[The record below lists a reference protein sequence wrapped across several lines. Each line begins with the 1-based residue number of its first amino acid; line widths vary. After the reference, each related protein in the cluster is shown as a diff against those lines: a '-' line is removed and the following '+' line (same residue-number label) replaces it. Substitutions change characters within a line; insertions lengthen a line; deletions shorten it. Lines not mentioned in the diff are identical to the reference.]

1 MGFQIYKKYVYYLK
15 SSGICVVVMG
25 GCWCMYQLR
34 QVSQI
39 LRSTVPAN
47 VLNLEQ
53 THAQYIY
60 IDDPRYKD
68 VFMFR
73 KTENLQ
79 STVPVQTPSFTQI
92 IMKWWKSLTRNI
104 AYKLLHMAQHGDQ
117 AERLKAIYMI
127 NSLQYLKDWHYRHIA
142 QMLDAKTAVCLA
154 RMPNVDSRF
163 FLKPPYYHI
172 QHKLYDIIEKVHYLL
187 LHLNTVSKNTHPC
200 LIQFLNKKFRDSQ
213 RDGLIFEHDLTS
225 LGLAASPAII
235 WDQEL
240 LQSCVQALCH
250 HSCLEQYSK
259 DIVEA
264 GGLPLLM
271 ILKKIFNND
280 INMCILLAKIISN
293 ISLHSEYL
301 EQVFQA
307 GWIGTLVEWS
317 HNSDIRLSAPA
328 SRALANLDVD
338 EKEHIKYPRRIY
350 LLHPLHKTQTNAKLD
365 VVFLHGLLGGVFVTW
380 RQRDEDTSVHGVVD
394 PYMTD
399 SETDNMTIMI
409 GEQSQEFLRDLAY
422 DLRRHEWE
430 KLGQDFEIIL
440 DDFPQNTN
448 QTACGPFSCSGDN
461 TCMKKCEH
469 DRRHRTQ
476 CWPKDW
482 LPEDVPYIRV
492 IGVNYDSNLSMWT
505 PLCPIEGMKSTL
517 NERSGEYVGKL
528 VTAGIGIQPTIWVC
542 HSMGGLLVKRMLVN
556 EWKNGDKNNICKN
569 TRGIIFYST
578 PHRGSRVAVLKQATQ
593 MLVWPSV
600 EVQELREES
609 PHLLQLHEEFLD
621 MLKDYPIEIVSFS
634 ETKSTLVTALK
645 VPFQFVSP
653 TSADPGI
660 GEFYEIAQD
669 HLSICKPA
677 SRHSFLYQ
685 KLLSILRRHVTP
697 QEDARISLFMELLSL
712 PGAYVETL
720 LSNSFHS
727 MSPSSLIT
735 NIS

>member
-1 MGFQIYKKYVYYLK
+1 MGLQTCKKYVYYLK
-15 SSGICVVVMG
+15 STGICIVVMG
-25 GCWCMYQLR
+25 SCWFMYQLR

-39 LRSTVPAN
+39 LRSTVPVN

-73 KTENLQ
+73 QTENLQ
-79 STVPVQTPSFTQI
+79 SSIPVQSPSFSHI
-92 IMKWWKSLTRNI
+92 VMKWWKSLTRNV
-104 AYKLLHMAQHGDQ
+104 AYKLLHIAQHGDQ
-117 AERLKAIYMI
+117 IERLKAINML

-142 QMLDAKTAVCLA
+142 QMLDARTAVCLA

-163 FLKPPYYHI
+163 FLKPPYYYI
-172 QHKLYDIIEKVHYLL
+172 EHKLYDVVEKVHYLL
-187 LHLNTVSKNTHPC
+187 LHLNTLSKNTHPC
-200 LIQFLNKKFRDSQ
+200 LIYFLNKKFRDSQ

-225 LGLAASPAII
+225 IGLAASPAII
-235 WDQEL
+235 WDQGL
-240 LQSCVQALCH
+240 LQNCVQALCH

-264 GGLPLLM
+264 GGLPILM
-271 ILKKIFNND
+271 MLKKIFNDN

-307 GWIGTLVEWS
+307 GWISTLVEWS
-317 HNSDIRLSAPA
+317 CNPDVRLSAPA

-338 EKEHIKYPRRIY
+338 ETENVKYPRRIY
-350 LLHPLHKTQTNAKLD
+350 LLHPLHKTKTNTKLD
-365 VVFLHGLLGGVFVTW
+365 VVFLHGLLGGVFITW
-380 RQRDEDTSVHGVVD
+380 RQRDEDIYVHGVVGL
-394 PYMTD
+394 
-399 SETDNMTIMI
+399 DN
-409 GEQSQEFLRDLAY
+409 A
-422 DLRRHEWE
+422 
-430 KLGQDFEIIL
+430 
-440 DDFPQNTN
+440 
-448 QTACGPFSCSGDN
+448 
-461 TCMKKCEH
+461 CMKKCER

-517 NERSGEYVGKL
+517 SERSGEYVGKL
-528 VTAGIGIQPTIWVC
+528 VTAGIGIRPTVWVC
-542 HSMGGLLVKRMLVN
+542 HSMGGLLVKKMLVD

-578 PHRGSRVAVLKQATQ
+578 PHRGSRMAVLKQATQ
-593 MLVWPSV
+593 MLLWPSV

-609 PHLLQLHEEFLD
+609 PHLLQLHEEFLN
-621 MLKDYPIEIVSFS
+621 MLKEFPIEIVSFS

-645 VPFQFVSP
+645 VPFQFVTP
-653 TSADPGI
+653 NSADPGI

-677 SRHSFLYQ
+677 NRHSFLYQ
-685 KLLSILRRHVTP
+685 KLLSILKRHVTP
-697 QEDARISLFMELLSL
+697 NEETKVSLVMELLSL
-712 PGAYVETL
+712 PSKL
-720 LSNSFHS
+720 F
-727 MSPSSLIT
+727 
-735 NIS
+735 

>member
-1 MGFQIYKKYVYYLK
+1 MGRQTYKKYVYYLK
-15 SSGICVVVMG
+15 STGICIVVMG
-25 GCWCMYQLR
+25 SCWFLCQLR
-34 QVSQI
+34 QMSQI
-39 LRSTVPAN
+39 LRSTVPTNA
-47 VLNLEQ
+47 LNLEQ
-53 THAQYIY
+53 AHAQYIY

-79 STVPVQTPSFTQI
+79 TFVPEQSFSFSHV
-92 IMKWWKSLTRNI
+92 IMKWWKSLNRNV
-104 AYKLLHMAQHGDQ
+104 AYKLLHMAQNGDKT
-117 AERLKAIYMI
+117 ERLKAMHTL
-127 NSLQYLKDWHYRHIA
+127 NSLKYLKDWHYQHIA
-142 QMLDAKTAVCLA
+142 QMLDAKIAVSLA
-154 RMPNVDSRF
+154 RMPNVDTKF
-163 FLKPPYYHI
+163 FLKPPYYHA
-172 QHKLYDIIEKVHYLL
+172 QHKLYDVIEKAHCLL
-187 LHLNTVSKNTHPC
+187 LHLNTLSKNTHPC
-200 LIQFLNKKFRDSQ
+200 LIQFLNNKFRDSQ
-213 RDGLIFEHDLTS
+213 RDGLVFDHDLS
-225 LGLAASPAII
+225 SIGLAASPAVI

-264 GGLPLLM
+264 GGLQVLM
-271 ILKKIFNND
+271 MIKKIFNDN
-280 INMCILLAKIISN
+280 INICILLAKIISN

-301 EQVFQA
+301 EQIFQA
-307 GWIGTLVEWS
+307 GWVGALVEWS
-317 HNSDIRLSAPA
+317 HNFDIRLSVPA
-328 SRALANLDVD
+328 SRALANLDD
-338 EKEHIKYPRRIY
+338 ENECVKYPRRVY
-350 LLHPLHKTQTNAKLD
+350 LLHPLYKTRTNTKLD

-380 RQRDEDTSVHGVVD
+380 RQRDEEIPTHGVVD
-394 PYMTD
+394 PYMVD
-399 SETDNMTIMI
+399 HGTDNLSTMI

-422 DLRRHEWE
+422 DLRKREWAR
-430 KLGQDFEIIL
+430 LGQDFEVVL

-448 QTACGPFSCSGDN
+448 EKACGPYSCSGDDH
-461 TCMKKCEH
+461 CVKKSER
-469 DRRHRTQ
+469 DRRYRTQ

-505 PLCPIEGMKSTL
+505 PLCPIEGMKATL
-517 NERSGEYVGKL
+517 RERSEEYIGKL
-528 VTAGIGIQPTIWVC
+528 VTAGIGTRQTIWVC
-542 HSMGGLLVKRMLVN
+542 HSMGGLLVKKMLVD

-578 PHRGSRVAVLKQATQ
+578 PHRGSRVAVLTQTTQ

-621 MLKDYPIEIVSFS
+621 MLKEFPIEIVSFS

-645 VPFQFVSP
+645 VPFQFVTSN
-653 TSADPGI
+653 SADPGV

-685 KLLSILRRHVTP
+685 KLLSILKRHVTP
-697 QEDARISLFMELLSL
+697 KEETKISPIMELLSL
-712 PGAYVETL
+712 PSKL
-720 LSNSFHS
+720 F
-727 MSPSSLIT
+727 
-735 NIS
+735 

>member
-1 MGFQIYKKYVYYLK
+1 MGLQTCKKYVYYLK
-15 SSGICVVVMG
+15 STGICIVVMG
-25 GCWCMYQLR
+25 SCWFMYQLR

-39 LRSTVPAN
+39 LRSTVPVN

-73 KTENLQ
+73 QTENLQ
-79 STVPVQTPSFTQI
+79 SSIPVQSPSFSHI
-92 IMKWWKSLTRNI
+92 VMKWWKSLTRNV
-104 AYKLLHMAQHGDQ
+104 AYKLLHIAQHGDQ
-117 AERLKAIYMI
+117 IERLKAINML

-142 QMLDAKTAVCLA
+142 QMLDARTAVCLA

-163 FLKPPYYHI
+163 FLKPPYYYI
-172 QHKLYDIIEKVHYLL
+172 EHKLYDVVEKVHYLL
-187 LHLNTVSKNTHPC
+187 LHLNTLSKNTHPC
-200 LIQFLNKKFRDSQ
+200 LIYFLNKKFRDSQ

-225 LGLAASPAII
+225 IGLAASPAII
-235 WDQEL
+235 WDQGL
-240 LQSCVQALCH
+240 LQNCVQALCH

-264 GGLPLLM
+264 GGLPILM
-271 ILKKIFNND
+271 MLKKIFNDN

-307 GWIGTLVEWS
+307 GWISTLVEWS
-317 HNSDIRLSAPA
+317 CNPDVRLSAPA

-338 EKEHIKYPRRIY
+338 ETENVKYPRRIY
-350 LLHPLHKTQTNAKLD
+350 LLHPLHKTKTNTKLD
-365 VVFLHGLLGGVFVTW
+365 VVFLHGLLGGVFITW
-380 RQRDEDTSVHGVVD
+380 RQRDEDIYVHGVVD
-394 PYMTD
+394 PYVVD
-399 SETDNMTIMI
+399 KGTDNSINHLSIII

-448 QTACGPFSCSGDN
+448 QNARGPYSCSGDN
-461 TCMKKCEH
+461 ACMKKCER

-517 NERSGEYVGKL
+517 SERSGEYVGKL
-528 VTAGIGIQPTIWVC
+528 VTAGIGIRPTVWVC
-542 HSMGGLLVKRMLVN
+542 HSMGGLLVKKMLVD

-578 PHRGSRVAVLKQATQ
+578 PHRGSRMAVLKQATQ
-593 MLVWPSV
+593 MLLWPSV
-600 EVQELREES
+600 EVQELRE
-609 PHLLQLHEEFLD
+609 
-621 MLKDYPIEIVSFS
+621 
-634 ETKSTLVTALK
+634 
-645 VPFQFVSP
+645 
-653 TSADPGI
+653 DPGI

-677 SRHSFLYQ
+677 NRHSFLYQ
-685 KLLSILRRHVTP
+685 KLLSILKRHVTP
-697 QEDARISLFMELLSL
+697 NEETKVSLVMELLSL
-712 PGAYVETL
+712 PSKL
-720 LSNSFHS
+720 F
-727 MSPSSLIT
+727 
-735 NIS
+735 